1 MTSLLKWIGL
11 ICFLLFVLAISL
23 AFRSAVNQADREYW
37 SPEGGFGIHGVGMLF
52 APFACAGVLAIPVGA
67 LMLSFQIGRH
77 PKRMPW
83 ISLFPLLGGLM
94 LYAPLFLL
102 PNPSESPL
110 DKALT
115 DLDNRFAAVIQ
126 SIEQFKKDSGQ
137 YPKSLQ
143 DLIPEYLKE
152 IPSTNL
158 GNFPECWYL
167 TGEEAR
173 YCQGNPWI
181 LAIHNHKDNHIM
193 TIFYCPLQNYRA
205 FTFKGGEV
213 VPWGKWGYVRGND

>member
-1 MTSLLKWIGL
+1 MTSRLKWICL
-11 ICFLLFVLAISL
+11 ICFLLFVFSISL
-23 AFRSAVNQADREYW
+23 IFRSAVEQADKEYW
-37 SPEGGFGIHGVGMLF
+37 SPEGGFGIHAVGLLF
-52 APFACAGVLAIPVGA
+52 APLFCATVLAIPVGA
-67 LMLSFQIGRH
+67 LMLLFQKTRRS
-77 PKRMPW
+77 KRIRW
-83 ISLFPLLGGLM
+83 ISLFLLSGGLM
-94 LYAPLFLL
+94 FYTPLFLL

-110 DKALT
+110 DKALA
-115 DLDNRFAAVIQ
+115 DLGNRFAPVIQ

-143 DLIPEYLKE
+143 DLIPKYLKE

-173 YCQGNPWI
+173 YCQGNPWV
-181 LAIHNHKDNHIM
+181 LAIHNHEDKHIM

-213 VPWGKWGYVRGND
+213 VPWGEWGYVRGYD